1 MNADT
6 SWNGCHAS
14 SANFHG
20 MHAVLARLFPSM
32 FLRRLLLLAGAAV
45 ASLGVLGAQLGH
57 LTLSRGA
64 ELRRSAEER
73 LIRRQ
78 WTPTV
83 RGSILDRKGRVLA
96 QDRPSYDLAVD
107 YRVITGDWAW
117 DRALVAARR
126 RAGGA
131 WFDMTGD
138 QRAAEIAALLP
149 TYRVHMERAW
159 DELARLAGMER
170 AALDK
175 AAADVRREVEGRHE
189 YTVRMRREREYAA
202 LAERG
207 EARTPEIEKSIERR
221 VTQEIAEQRASHV
234 LVRRVSDDVGFAAR
248 FLADEE
254 VDLDLAGAS
263 GSEAAWTD
271 RVPRMPGMRVNDAG
285 DRDYPMES
293 LLVGVDKSTLPGP
306 LRGQGIAEVRVDGLA
321 AHVLGTMRD
330 QLFGTTTD
338 SSTGRVTLGDADA
351 RRKFLSNNPNL
362 ASGAM
367 GADGADLGAYREGD
381 RVGATG
387 IEASR
392 EHALRGLRG
401 VQTRHLDTNERD
413 YVSSVPGRDVSLSI
427 DIMLQARVQAAM
439 TPELGLSVI
448 QPWHATQRIDE
459 HGNPIPGVRPDGSPL
474 YGAAV
479 VLDIDSGEILAMV
492 STPTFTRRQL
502 RENPETIF
510 GSSPEVMVTT
520 PWINRAVQKAYQPGS
535 IVKSLLLAEAVTH
548 GNYRPEQRIE
558 CTGHLFPGRPTTHRC
573 WIYKRSH
580 TTHNAQLGHDL
591 DGAEALMVSCNIF
604 FFTIGRRMGPEGIA
618 EAFKDFG
625 VGTAFGLGLAGEGRD
640 TDMEFPG
647 RLGSMGNDPLGAD
660 LTIGDAIQMGI
671 GQGPVLWTPLHAAN
685 AYATLAR
692 HGVWVQPRLSLD
704 APRHEPRNL
713 GLDERGVQM
722 AMEGLRLSVNSNT
735 GTGHHITIDARNE
748 PIFNAPGVNV
758 WGKTGTAAAEPIRG
772 DPDGAEG
779 PLARQILE
787 AGDHSWFVVMV
798 GRDRPR
804 YVISVVIDFGGSG
817 GKVSGPITNQI
828 IHALIHEG
836 YL

>member
-1 MNADT
+1 
-6 SWNGCHAS
+6 
-14 SANFHG
+14 
-20 MHAVLARLFPSM
+20 M
-32 FLRRLLLLAGAAV
+32 FQRRLLLLATAAV
-45 ASLGVLGAQLGH
+45 GALGVLGFQLGH

-64 ELRRSAEER
+64 EHRRAAEER
-73 LIRRQ
+73 LIRRH

-96 QDRPSYDLAVD
+96 QDRPSYDIAVD

-117 DRALVAARR
+117 DRASIAARR

-131 WFDMTGD
+131 WFDMTSD
-138 QRAAEIAALLP
+138 QRTEEIAALLP
-149 TYRVHMERAW
+149 TYRVHLERAW
-159 DELARLAGMER
+159 DELARLVGMER

-175 AAADVRREVEGRHE
+175 AASEVRREVEGRHA
-189 YTVRMRREREYAA
+189 YTVRLRKEKEYAA

-207 EARTPEIEKSIERR
+207 EARTPEVERAIDR
-221 VTQEIAEQRASHV
+221 RAGQEIAEQRSPHV
-234 LVRRVSDDVGFAAR
+234 LVRRVNDEVGFAAR

-254 VDLDLAGAS
+254 IDLDLAGAS
-263 GSEAAWTD
+263 GSEGAWTD
-271 RVPRMPGMRVNDAG
+271 RVPRMPGMRVHDAG

-293 LLVGVDKSTLPGP
+293 LLVEVDRSTLPGP
-306 LRGQGIAEVRVDGLA
+306 LRGEGRAEVRVDGLA

-330 QLFGTTTD
+330 RLFGTTTD
-338 SSTGRVTLGDADA
+338 PATGKVTPGDADA
-351 RRKFLSNNPNL
+351 RRLYLGTDL
-362 ASGAM
+362 AAATRAM
-367 GADGADLGAYREGD
+367 GADGQDLGAYREGD

-387 IEASR
+387 VEASR

-401 VQTRHLDTNERD
+401 VQTRHLDTDARD
-413 YVSSVPGRDVSLSI
+413 YVPSVPGRDVSLTI

-448 QPWHATQRIDE
+448 QPWHATQRVDE
-459 HGNPIPGVRPDGSPL
+459 HGNLIPGVRPDGSPL

-492 STPTFTRRQL
+492 STPTFTRQQL
-502 RENPETIF
+502 RESPETIF
-510 GSSPEVMVTT
+510 GSSAEVLVTT

-558 CTGHLFPGRPTTHRC
+558 CTGYLFPERPGSHRC
-573 WIYKRSH
+573 WIFKRSR

-618 EAFKDFG
+618 DAFKDFG
-625 VGTAFGLGLAGEGRD
+625 VGQTFGLGLARAGQEIES
-640 TDMEFPG
+640 EFPG
-647 RLGSMGNDPLGAD
+647 RLGSMGDDPRGAD

-692 HGVWVQPRLSLD
+692 HGVWVQPRLMLD
-704 APRHEPRNL
+704 APRAEPRNL
-713 GLDERGVQM
+713 GLDERGVRM

-735 GTGHHITIDARNE
+735 GTGHHITMDGRNE
-748 PIFNAPGVNV
+748 PIFNAPGVKV

-804 YVISVVIDFGGSG
+804 YVISVVSDYGGSG